1 MMMNEINLR
10 VRQPV
15 QVLRIIIIVII
26 IIVIIIIVIIIRR
39 RRRRRRRRRIRDDKY
54 DKRVRWT
61 AGPSPEKD
69 KLKVIMKNKLLIIK
83 DKLDRIVHVKLPVQV
98 LRSIMI

>member
-1 MMMNEINLR
+1 MMNETNLR
-10 VRQPV
+10 LRQPV
-15 QVLRIIIIVII
+15 QVLRIIII
-26 IIVIIIIVIIIRR
+26 IIIRR
-39 RRRRRRRRRIRDDKY
+39 RRRRRRRIRNDKY